1 MPSQPIGV
9 ILLNLGG
16 PEKPADVEPFL
27 YNLFS
32 DRKIIRLGPKFLQ
45 KPLARFIAHR
55 RAPKSRAAYKLIGG
69 GSPLARIT
77 AAQGQAL
84 AEQLKEYGNF
94 RVVMAMRYWQPDG
107 AAALGEL
114 VAAGVCRAVAL
125 PLYPHYS
132 VATTGSSL
140 DDLSQAA
147 ARIAPGLELAEIREW
162 PEQPGY
168 IDCLAA
174 RITSGLAG
182 IKAGRTRVVYSAHSL
197 PSKFIDQGDPY
208 LDHIRRTI
216 AAVEKITNIPG
227 TLCFQSRSGPVQWLA
242 PSTPETLEQLA
253 RQGCSR
259 VLIVPI
265 SFVSD
270 HVETLYEIDIL
281 YRDLARSLG
290 MELERTGSLNLDP
303 RFIGALRD
311 LVLEA
316 GRKKKWL

>member
-1 MPSQPIGV
+1 MPPPIGV

-27 YNLFS
+27 CNLFS
-32 DRKIIRLGPKFLQ
+32 DRKIIRLGPKLLQ

-55 RAPKSRAAYKLIGG
+55 RAPKSRAAYNLIGG

-77 AAQGQAL
+77 AGQGQAL
-84 AEQLKEYGNF
+84 AAQLKEYGEF
-94 RVVMAMRYWQPDG
+94 QVVMAMRYWQPDG
-107 AAALGEL
+107 AVALGEL
-114 VAAGVCRAVAL
+114 VDAGISRAVAL

-132 VATTGSSL
+132 VATTGSSI
-140 DDLSQAA
+140 DDLRQAA

-162 PEQPGY
+162 PEQPDY
-168 IDCLAA
+168 VDCLAE

-182 IKAGRTRVVYSAHSL
+182 IKAGPTRLVYSAHSL
-197 PSKFIDQGDPY
+197 PRKFIDQGDPY
-208 LDHIRRTI
+208 LDQIRRTI
-216 AAVEKITNIPG
+216 AAVEKKTGKTG
-227 TLCFQSRSGPVQWLA
+227 TLCFQSRSGPVRWLA
-242 PSTPETLEQLA
+242 PSTPETLERLA
-253 RQGCSR
+253 RQGCR
-259 VLIVPI
+259 QVLMVPI

-290 MELERTGSLNLDP
+290 MELKRTGSLNLDP
-303 RFIGALRD
+303 RFIRALRD

-316 GRKKKWL
+316 GKKKKWL